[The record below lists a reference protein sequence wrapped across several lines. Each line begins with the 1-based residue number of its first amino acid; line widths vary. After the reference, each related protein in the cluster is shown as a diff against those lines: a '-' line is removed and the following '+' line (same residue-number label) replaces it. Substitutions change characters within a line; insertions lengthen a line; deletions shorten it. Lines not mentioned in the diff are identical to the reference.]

1 MGIIYEKDFVER
13 VKKLSASSYKA
24 GERSIAEVMDSHD
37 LRFVESGDF
46 CANLHIHTKYSD
58 GIMSIP
64 DFIQEAEKFP
74 DGLFAITDH
83 DTIEG
88 AKELTK
94 YEFNTN
100 ITTGVEIS
108 TVAVNFPKQPK
119 PLPIHLLVY
128 GFDPYNKQ
136 LNELL
141 DYKSKLKLKTAKET
155 IQKLNEALPEYDFS
169 LEEAAKCHPMI
180 LKGQDEI
187 AHPLKKYT
195 SAKIIL
201 NHYFPNADF
210 SYEEPIFKF
219 KHLFKGTEPYH
230 ITYKIALEM
239 YTQCSLPLVPESVDE
254 KVRKAREIYLQAH
267 PTVGKITEPF
277 CSFEETVAFINELD
291 DGVMSIA
298 HPARTKAYTPEFYN
312 YLFYN
317 FKKYGKEKAMFYEKY
332 YQSYEDRYFIEWEPV
347 ISNAA
352 EGLYATG
359 GYDTHGYRLTSRG
372 SHY

>member
-64 DFIQEAEKFP
+64 DFIQKAEKFP

-136 LNELL
+136 LNELVFQL
-141 DYKSKLKLKTAKET
+141 
-155 IQKLNEALPEYDFS
+155 
-169 LEEAAKCHPMI
+169 
-180 LKGQDEI
+180 
-187 AHPLKKYT
+187 
-195 SAKIIL
+195 
-201 NHYFPNADF
+201 
-210 SYEEPIFKF
+210 
-219 KHLFKGTEPYH
+219 LF
-230 ITYKIALEM
+230 
-239 YTQCSLPLVPESVDE
+239 
-254 KVRKAREIYLQAH
+254 
-267 PTVGKITEPF
+267 
-277 CSFEETVAFINELD
+277 
-291 DGVMSIA
+291 
-298 HPARTKAYTPEFYN
+298 
-312 YLFYN
+312 
-317 FKKYGKEKAMFYEKY
+317 
-332 YQSYEDRYFIEWEPV
+332 
-347 ISNAA
+347 
-352 EGLYATG
+352 
-359 GYDTHGYRLTSRG
+359 
-372 SHY
+372 